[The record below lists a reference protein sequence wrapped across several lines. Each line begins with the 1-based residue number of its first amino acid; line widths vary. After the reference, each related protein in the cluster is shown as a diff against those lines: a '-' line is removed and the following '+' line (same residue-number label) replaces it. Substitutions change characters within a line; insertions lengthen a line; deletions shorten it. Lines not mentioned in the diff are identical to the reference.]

1 MAALFNFQYY
11 LRKNNFNMKKYV
23 LLVMAMIGSATLMAQ
38 PPDVPAVAGS
48 SFGEKVTVNKPV
60 TPQQLAIIL
69 KNKAGQKVNV
79 QLKAEVTEVCTKEGC
94 WIKVKGVDGNMM
106 VKMKDHS
113 FLVPV
118 ALNGK
123 TIVLDGIAEIKVTSV
138 DQLKHYA
145 EDAGKS
151 KEEIDAIKEPKQEVV
166 INATGILVL

>member
-1 MAALFNFQYY
+1 
-11 LRKNNFNMKKYV
+11 MKKYV

-48 SFGEKVTVNKPV
+48 SFGEKFTVNKPV
-60 TPQQLAIIL
+60 SAQQLAIIV
-69 KNKAGQKVNV
+69 KNKSGQKVDV

-94 WIKVKGVDGNMM
+94 WIKVKGTDGNMM
-106 VKMKDHS
+106 VKMKDHK

-123 TIVLDGIAEIKVTSV
+123 TIVINGVAEMKVTSV
-138 DQLKHYA
+138 EQLKHYA

-151 KEEIDAIKEPKQEVV
+151 KEEIEAIKEPKQEIV
-166 INATGILVL
+166 INAEGIVVL